1 MDPLRVCLAFGPVA
15 IYTLLLGV
23 INLSR
28 RPLLVSGARDAASLA
43 AAVSGLVVLGPL
55 ELIFPVETEI
65 FYGPF
70 VWLLLLGLYVMCMLL
85 GLLMLRPRLVIYNIS
100 ADKLRPILADVV
112 DRLDTNARWAG
123 DSLTLPGLGVQ
134 LYIDGFSVLRNISL
148 TAAGGSQNHL
158 GWKRME
164 SALDTAL
171 SHEQVARNPRGIALI
186 GIGVLLILVVVASI
200 AQNPQGISQSLL
212 DIVMSVMNL
221 FGK

>member
-1 MDPLRVCLAFGPVA
+1 M
-15 IYTLLLGV
+15 
-23 INLSR
+23 
-28 RPLLVSGARDAASLA
+28 
-43 AAVSGLVVLGPL
+43 VLGPL
-55 ELIFPVETEI
+55 EIIFPVETEI

-70 VWLLLLGLYVMCMLL
+70 VWLLLLGLYIMCMLL
-85 GLLMLRPRLVIYNIS
+85 CLLMLRPRLVIYNTS

-123 DSLTLPGLGVQ
+123 DSLTLPSLGVQ

-148 TAAGGSQNHL
+148 TAAGGRQNHL
-158 GWKRME
+158 GWKQLE

-171 SHEQVARNPRGIALI
+171 SHEQIARNPRGIALI
-186 GIGVLLILVVVASI
+186 GIGLLLIFVVVASI